1 MLTAKQYEGIGR
13 FTIAFN
19 EIDQVVEVYLP
30 LVVKYSECTLPTVH
44 RNPRT
49 FHARAVAFRT
59 ALERAS
65 AGDEIAAAYAAGI
78 LKLLDRAEAIAATR
92 NQYVHAVAF
101 IDFQTNT
108 RMLQMRNGDAAPDE
122 KQITDLAMESAWLAR
137 HFAEECE
144 GLLRMYIEINRR
156 EIVAVDGLLD
166 GNGFDERVDEG
177 EISGDW

>member
-30 LVVKYSECTLPTVH
+30 LVVKYSQCTLPAVH

-49 FHARAVAFRT
+49 FRARAVAFRT
-59 ALERAS
+59 ALELAS
-65 AGDEIAAAYAAGI
+65 AGNEIAAAYATGI
-78 LKLLDRAEAIAATR
+78 LKHLGGAEAVAATR
-92 NQYVHAVAF
+92 NRYVHAVAS

-122 KQITDLAMESAWLAR
+122 KQIKDLAMESAWLAR

-144 GLLRMYIEINRR
+144 ALLRTYIDMNKSPEELALSENT
-156 EIVAVDGLLD
+156 
-166 GNGFDERVDEG
+166 EG
-177 EISGDW
+177 YGESEPGWE

>member
-30 LVVKYSECTLPTVH
+30 LVVKYSHCVLPPVH

-49 FHARAVAFRT
+49 FHARAIAFRA
-59 ALERAS
+59 ALELAS
-65 AGDEIAAAYAAGI
+65 AAEEIAAAYAGGI
-78 LKLLDRAEAIAATR
+78 LKILDRAEVIAATR

-137 HFAEECE
+137 NFAEECE
-144 GLLRMYIEINRR
+144 ALLRMY
-156 EIVAVDGLLD
+156 LD
-166 GNGFDERVDEG
+166 MNGSPEELERSTDADDCG
-177 EISGDW
+177 ESGPGSE

>member
-30 LVVKYSECTLPTVH
+30 LLVKYSQCTLPASY

-49 FHARAVAFRT
+49 FHARSTAFRA
-59 ALERAS
+59 ALELAS
-65 AGDEIAAAYAAGI
+65 AADELASVYTGDI
-78 LKLLDRAEAIAATR
+78 LKILDRAEAIAAIR

-108 RMLQMRNGDAAPDE
+108 RMLQMRNGDAVPDE
-122 KQITDLAMESAWLAR
+122 KQITDLAMESAWLAKNVT
-137 HFAEECE
+137 EECE
-144 GLLRMYIEINRR
+144 GLLKMY
-156 EIVAVDGLLD
+156 LD
-166 GNGFDERVDEG
+166 MNKSPEELALSAELDEEDEAG
-177 EISGDW
+177 PGWK

>member
-19 EIDQVVEVYLP
+19 EIDQIVEVYLP
-30 LVVKYSECTLPTVH
+30 LVVKYSQCMLPAVH

-49 FHARAVAFRT
+49 FHTRAVAFRT
-59 ALERAS
+59 ALELAS
-65 AGDEIAAAYAAGI
+65 AGNEIAAVYAAGI
-78 LKLLDRAEAIAATR
+78 LKLLDRAEVIAATR

-101 IDFQTNT
+101 IEFQTNR
-108 RMLQMRNGDAAPDE
+108 RMLQMRNGDAEPDE

-144 GLLRMYIEINRR
+144 ALLRTYIDMNKSPEELELSENT
-156 EIVAVDGLLD
+156 
-166 GNGFDERVDEG
+166 EG
-177 EISGDW
+177 YGEAEPGWE

>member
-1 MLTAKQYEGIGR
+1 MLTAKQFEGIGR

-30 LVVKYSECTLPTVH
+30 LLLKYSQYTLPPDL
-44 RNPRT
+44 RSPRT
-49 FHARAVAFRT
+49 FHARVTAFRS
-59 ALERAS
+59 ALEFAS
-65 AGDEIAAAYAAGI
+65 VANELACAYASGI
-78 LKLLDRAEAIAATR
+78 LKILDRAQAIAAIR

-137 HFAEECE
+137 NFAEECE
-144 GLLRMYIEINRR
+144 VLLRMY
-156 EIVAVDGLLD
+156 LD
-166 GNGFDERVDEG
+166 MNKSSEQLELSGELDEDDSAG
-177 EISGDW
+177 SGWE

>member
-19 EIDQVVEVYLP
+19 EIDQVVEVYLS
-30 LVVKYSECTLPTVH
+30 LVVKYAQCTLPAVH
-44 RNPRT
+44 RKPRT
-49 FHARAVAFRT
+49 FHARVSAFRA
-59 ALERAS
+59 ALELAS
-65 AGDEIAAAYAAGI
+65 AGNEIAAAYSTGI

-108 RMLQMRNGDAAPDE
+108 RMLQMRSGDVAPDE
-122 KQITDLAMESAWLAR
+122 KQITDLAMESAWFAR

-144 GLLRMYIEINRR
+144 ALLRMYIDIN
-156 EIVAVDGLLD
+156 ESPKELAQSELNED
-166 GNGFDERVDEG
+166 DEPR
-177 EISGDW
+177 SG

>member
-30 LVVKYSECTLPTVH
+30 LVIKYARFTLPPAH

-49 FHARAVAFRT
+49 FHARAIAFRA
-59 ALERAS
+59 ALELVS
-65 AGDEIAAAYAAGI
+65 AAEEVAAAYAGGI
-78 LKLLDRAEAIAATR
+78 LKILDRAEAIAATR
-92 NQYVHAVAF
+92 NQYVHAAF
-101 IDFQTNT
+101 IDFQTNM

-137 HFAEECE
+137 NFAEECE
-144 GLLRMYIEINRR
+144 GLLRMYLDMNRPPD
-156 EIVAVDGLLD
+156 ELALLTD
-166 GNGFDERVDEG
+166 AEDYDQVGPGWE
-177 EISGDW
+177 

>member
-1 MLTAKQYEGIGR
+1 MLTANQYEGIGR

-30 LVVKYSECTLPTVH
+30 LLVKYSQCTLPASH

-49 FHARAVAFRT
+49 FHARVTAFRV
-59 ALERAS
+59 ALELAS
-65 AGDEIAAAYAAGI
+65 TAQELAAAYAGGI
-78 LKLLDRAEAIAATR
+78 LKILDRAEAIAATR

-137 HFAEECE
+137 NFAEECE
-144 GLLRMYIEINRR
+144 SLLRMYLDMSRSPE
-156 EIVAVDGLLD
+156 ELALLTD
-166 GNGFDERVDEG
+166 AEDYDQAGPGWE
-177 EISGDW
+177 

>member
-30 LVVKYSECTLPTVH
+30 LVVKYSQCTQAVH
-44 RNPRT
+44 RNPQT
-49 FHARAVAFRT
+49 FHARAVAFRI
-59 ALERAS
+59 ALELAS
-65 AGDEIAAAYAAGI
+65 AGNEIAAAYAAGI

-137 HFAEECE
+137 HFADECE
-144 GLLRMYIEINRR
+144 ALLRMYIEINRG
-156 EIVAVDGLLD
+156 EDVPVDGQME
-166 GNGFDERVDEG
+166 GNGFDEGADEG
-177 EISGDW
+177 KITDH